1 MIDSFDG
8 EHRFLS
14 NFYPVEV
21 VLDGVTY
28 PTVEN
33 AYQAAKT
40 LDLEKRKEF
49 LNCAPGQA
57 KRLGRQLVIRDDW
70 NDIKLTVMKRL
81 NEQKYMRSDLRKM
94 LCDTYPLDLVE
105 GNTWGDT
112 FWGVCDG
119 KGSNNLGKMLM
130 SIRMH
135 LLIDDLGGTMN
146 DPVHSSKS

>member
-1 MIDSFDG
+1 MIKSFSGDY
-8 EHRFLS
+8 RFLS

-40 LDLEKRKEF
+40 LDLEKRQDF
-49 LNCAPGQA
+49 LDVLPGFA
-57 KRLGRQLVIRDDW
+57 KRLGQRIELRQDW
-70 NDIKLTVMKRL
+70 NDVKLDIMTRL
-81 NEQKYMRSDLRKM
+81 NEQKYMQPDLRKK
-94 LCDTYPLDLVE
+94 LCDTYPQDIVE

-119 KGSNNLGKMLM
+119 KGSNHLGKILM
-130 SIRMH
+130 AIRMQI
-135 LLIDDLGGTMN
+135 LIDDIREVT
-146 DPVHSSKS
+146 

>member
-1 MIDSFDG
+1 MIKSFSG
-8 EHRFLS
+8 EYQFLS

-49 LNCAPGQA
+49 IGVLPGFA
-57 KRLGRQLVIRDDW
+57 KRLGQRLELRPDW
-70 NDIKLTVMKRL
+70 GAVKLNIMQRL
-81 NEQKYMRSDLRKM
+81 NEQKYMRPDLRKK
-94 LCDTYPLDLVE
+94 LCDTYPQDLVE

-119 KGSNNLGKMLM
+119 KGSNHLGQILM
-130 SIRMH
+130 AIRFQI
-135 LLIDDLGGTMN
+135 LIDNMRMYYE
-146 DPVHSSKS
+146 

>member
-1 MIDSFDG
+1 MIKSFSGDY
-8 EHRFLS
+8 RFLS

-40 LDLEKRKEF
+40 LDLEKRQDF
-49 LNCAPGQA
+49 LDVLPGFA
-57 KRLGRQLVIRDDW
+57 KRLGQRLGIRPDW
-70 NDIKLTVMKRL
+70 NDVKLDIMTRL
-81 NEQKYMRSDLRKM
+81 NEQKYMQPDLRKK
-94 LCDTYPLDLVE
+94 LCDTYPQDIVE

-119 KGSNNLGKMLM
+119 KGSNHLGKILM
-130 SIRMH
+130 AIRMQI
-135 LLIDDLGGTMN
+135 LIDDIREVT
-146 DPVHSSKS
+146 

>member
-1 MIDSFDG
+1 MIKSFSG
-8 EHRFLS
+8 EFQFLS

-49 LNCAPGQA
+49 LDVLPGFS
-57 KRLGRQLVIRDDW
+57 KRLGQQLELRPDW
-70 NDIKLTVMKRL
+70 SGVKLSVMKQL
-81 NEQKYMRSDLRKM
+81 NEQKYMRSDLRKK
-94 LCDTYPLDLVE
+94 LCDTYPQDLVE

-119 KGSNNLGKMLM
+119 KGSNHLGKILM
-130 SIRMH
+130 AIRMQI
-135 LLIDDLGGTMN
+135 LIDDIRMYYE
-146 DPVHSSKS
+146 

>member
-1 MIDSFDG
+1 MIKSFSGDY
-8 EHRFLS
+8 RFLS

-49 LNCAPGQA
+49 LGVVPGFA
-57 KRLGRQLVIRDDW
+57 KRLGQRLELRPDW
-70 NDIKLTVMKRL
+70 NDVKLDIMKRL
-81 NEQKYMRSDLRKM
+81 NEQKYMRPDLRKK
-94 LCDTYPLDLVE
+94 LCDTYPIDIVE

-112 FWGVCDG
+112 FWGVCEG
-119 KGSNNLGKMLM
+119 KGSNHLGKILM
-130 SIRMH
+130 SIRMQ
-135 LLIDDLGGTMN
+135 LIIDSFGGTVN
-146 DPVHSSKS
+146 DTVHSGKS

>member
-1 MIDSFDG
+1 MIKSFSGDY
-8 EHRFLS
+8 RFLS

-49 LNCAPGQA
+49 LDVSPGAA
-57 KRLGRQLVIRDDW
+57 KRLGRRLEIRPDWDDV
-70 NDIKLTVMKRL
+70 KLSVMTRL
-81 NEQKYMRSDLRKM
+81 NEQKYMQPDLRKK
-94 LCDTYPLDLVE
+94 LCDTYPQDLVE

-119 KGSNNLGKMLM
+119 KGSNHLGKILM
-130 SIRMH
+130 AIRLQI
-135 LLIDDLGGTMN
+135 LLNDELG
-146 DPVHSSKS
+146 

>member
-1 MIDSFDG
+1 MIKSFSG
-8 EHRFLS
+8 EYQFLS

-21 VLDGVTY
+21 ILDGVTY

-49 LNCAPGQA
+49 IGVSPGFA
-57 KRLGRQLVIRDDW
+57 KRLGQRLELRPDW
-70 NDIKLTVMKRL
+70 SGVKLNIMKQL
-81 NEQKYMRSDLRKM
+81 NEQKYMRPDLRKK
-94 LCDTYPLDLVE
+94 LCDTYPQDIVE

-119 KGSNNLGKMLM
+119 KGSNHLGQILM
-130 SIRMH
+130 SVRLQI
-135 LLIDDLGGTMN
+135 LLSDEL
-146 DPVHSSKS
+146 S

>member
-1 MIDSFDG
+1 MINSFSGDY
-8 EHRFLS
+8 RFLS

-49 LNCAPGQA
+49 LGVTPGRA
-57 KRLGRQLVIRDDW
+57 KRLGQSLELRPDW
-70 NDIKLTVMKRL
+70 NDVKLSVMKRL
-81 NEQKYMRSDLRKM
+81 NEQKYMRPDLRKK
-94 LCDTYPLDLVE
+94 LCDTHPIDIIE

-112 FWGVCDG
+112 FWGVCEG
-119 KGSNNLGKMLM
+119 KGSNHLGKILM
-130 SIRMH
+130 KIRMQ
-135 LLIDDLGGTMN
+135 LIIDDMREVT
-146 DPVHSSKS
+146 

>member
-1 MIDSFDG
+1 MIKSFSGDY
-8 EHRFLS
+8 RFLS

-49 LNCAPGQA
+49 LDVSPGFA
-57 KRLGRQLVIRDDW
+57 KRLGQRLELRSDWDDV
-70 NDIKLTVMKRL
+70 KLSVMTRL
-81 NEQKYMRSDLRKM
+81 SEQKYMQPDLREK
-94 LCDTYPLDLVE
+94 LCDTYPQDLVE

-119 KGSNNLGKMLM
+119 KGSNHLGQILM
-130 SIRMH
+130 TIRMQ
-135 LLIDDLGGTMN
+135 LLIDDLRGVVN
-146 DPVHSSKS
+146 DIVHSGKS

>member
-1 MIDSFDG
+1 MIKSFSGDY
-8 EHRFLS
+8 RFLS

-49 LNCAPGQA
+49 LGLTPGAA
-57 KRLGRQLVIRDDW
+57 KRLGQRLGIRPDWDDV
-70 NDIKLTVMKRL
+70 KLSVMTRL
-81 NEQKYMRSDLRKM
+81 NEQKYMQPDLRKK
-94 LCDTYPLDLVE
+94 LCDTYPQDIVE

-119 KGSNNLGKMLM
+119 KGSNHLGKILM
-130 SIRMH
+130 AIRMQI
-135 LLIDDLGGTMN
+135 LIDDIRMYYE
-146 DPVHSSKS
+146 

>member
-1 MIDSFDG
+1 MIKSFSGDY
-8 EHRFLS
+8 RFLS

-40 LDLEKRKEF
+40 LDLEKRQDF
-49 LNCAPGQA
+49 LGLTPGAA
-57 KRLGRQLVIRDDW
+57 KRLGQRLGIRPDWDDV
-70 NDIKLTVMKRL
+70 KLSVMTRL
-81 NEQKYMRSDLRKM
+81 NEQKYMQPDLRKK
-94 LCDTYPLDLVE
+94 LCDTYPQDIVE

-119 KGSNNLGKMLM
+119 KGSNHLGKILM
-130 SIRMH
+130 AIRMQI
-135 LLIDDLGGTMN
+135 LIDDIRMYYE
-146 DPVHSSKS
+146 

>member
-1 MIDSFDG
+1 MINSFDG

-14 NFYPVEV
+14 NFHPVEI
-21 VLDGVTY
+21 VLDGITY

-49 LNCAPGQA
+49 VGVSPGFA
-57 KRLGRQLVIRDDW
+57 KRLGQRLELRQDW
-70 NDIKLTVMKRL
+70 NDIKLTVMKQL
-81 NEQKYMRSDLRKM
+81 NEQKYMRPDLRKM
-94 LCDTYPLDLVE
+94 LCETYPLDLVE

-119 KGSNNLGKMLM
+119 KGSNHLGKILM
-130 SIRMH
+130 SIRMQ

-146 DPVHSSKS
+146 DPMHSSKS

>member
-1 MIDSFDG
+1 MINSFDG

-14 NFYPVEV
+14 NFHPVEV

-40 LDLEKRKEF
+40 LDLEKRKDF
-49 LNCAPGQA
+49 LNCTPAQA
-57 KRLGRQLVIRDDW
+57 KRLGRQLVMRNDW
-70 NDIKLTVMKRL
+70 NDIKLTVMLQL
-81 NEQKYMRSDLRKM
+81 NEQKYMRPDLRKM
-94 LCDTYPLDLVE
+94 LCDTYPLDLAE

-119 KGSNNLGKMLM
+119 KGSNHLGKMLM
-130 SIRMH
+130 SIRMQ
-135 LLIDDLGGTMN
+135 LLIDDLG
-146 DPVHSSKS
+146 V

>member
-1 MIDSFDG
+1 MIKSFSG
-8 EHRFLS
+8 EYRFLS

-49 LNCAPGQA
+49 IDVLPGFA
-57 KRLGRQLVIRDDW
+57 KRLGQRLELRPDW
-70 NDIKLTVMKRL
+70 GGVKLNIMQRL
-81 NEQKYMRSDLRKM
+81 NEQKYMRPDLREK
-94 LCDTYPLDLVE
+94 LCDTYPQDIVE

-112 FWGVCDG
+112 FWGVCEG
-119 KGSNNLGKMLM
+119 KGSNHLGQILM
-130 SIRMH
+130 TIRMQ
-135 LLIDDLGGTMN
+135 LLIDDLRGTVN
-146 DPVHSSKS
+146 DPVHSGKS

>member
-1 MIDSFDG
+1 MIKSFSGDY
-8 EHRFLS
+8 RFLS

-49 LNCAPGQA
+49 LGVTPGRA
-57 KRLGRQLVIRDDW
+57 KRLGQSLELRPDW
-70 NDIKLTVMKRL
+70 NDVKLSVMKRL

-94 LCDTYPLDLVE
+94 LCDTYPLDLAE

-119 KGSNNLGKMLM
+119 KGSNHLGKMLM
-130 SIRMH
+130 SIRMQ